1 MATKPLHNRIFVK
14 PDAVKD
20 QTASGIYLATNTQD
34 KPTRGTVVAVGPG
47 KYLDN
52 GAFVPVSVSPSDVII
67 YGKYSGTEVEIDG
80 EDLIVLT
87 DDLIIGVV
95 EN

>member
-14 PDAVKD
+14 PEAAKD
-20 QTASGIYLATNTQD
+20 QTASGIYLATSTQD

-52 GAFVPVSVSPSDVII
+52 GAFVPVSVKPLDVVI

-80 EDLIVLT
+80 EELIVLT

-95 EN
+95 EK